1 MEVQNI
7 DNFVFQMAQS
17 NFEKTD
23 VPFLSK
29 EIIFENDIENGEY
42 STSQVNFNTTSIA
55 NNGKVNDL
63 KNGFFVFPICIQ
75 LTGET
80 KGTVP
85 NPSAAVNFTT
95 AVNNNACIALKNSS
109 NNWIHNI
116 AVEYQNGSVLNARNY
131 VNTYMNFVQNVS
143 WNAEEEDMNGSF
155 IGYAK
160 DSSDSWGFNDVPS
173 NAGETEGY
181 GLYNNG
187 VGATDRQH
195 VFDGSACINKG
206 LLKRTKLFQSK
217 NAKGRD
223 AVFGSKTVKGLNYIE
238 NTTTSKDYY
247 YYGIIRAKDIPFL
260 QNLPMSRGQIMKITF
275 TLNINFKLDFKKD
288 GGKFTDV
295 SFYNPNG
302 LTNPLMITAHTV
314 KSLKDDLSAV
324 DPYVSGSYSLPD
336 GTYSV
341 VAKLATL
348 NNMKHPL
355 PKCRM
360 YMPSYTLS
368 PEYSTQYYSDAIKT
382 FSYNDII
389 SSNFTVAGG
398 ADPTPFD
405 TYINTGVAYAKSLVI
420 VVALTG
426 AANKGLHSWSS
437 PFTTEPSTVSP
448 FYISNFNV
456 YVGNNPLYIRPLA
469 YTYEQFM
476 MEMNAQYGE
485 NSNMVQSIVGN
496 NISLR
501 DYNNN
506 YRYIVCNLS
515 RVLESDKSAMRSI
528 RVSGIVESPLEL
540 QFNCFITVEK
550 LFKIDIRDGTVPSV

>member
-1 MEVQNI
+1 MEVQNL

-17 NFEKTD
+17 NLEKTD

-29 EIIFENDIENGEY
+29 EIIYENDIENGEY

-75 LTGET
+75 LTGVDT
-80 KGTVP
+80 GAP
-85 NPSAAVNFTT
+85 IDFTT
-95 AVNNNACIALKNSS
+95 KLYNDACIALKNSS

-131 VNTYMNFVQNVS
+131 VNAYMNFVQNVS
-143 WNAEEEDMNGSF
+143 WNAEEEELNGPF

-160 DSSDSWGFNDVPS
+160 DSSDSWGYNDIA
-173 NAGETEGY
+173 AGTGATEGY

-187 VGATDRQH
+187 VGSTDRQD
-195 VFDGSACINKG
+195 VFAGVSACMNKG
-206 LLKRTKLFQSK
+206 LLKRAKLFQSK
-217 NAKGRD
+217 NTKGRD

-247 YYGIIRAKDIPFL
+247 YYCVIRAKDIPFL
-260 QNLPMSRGQIMKITF
+260 QNIPMSRGQIMKITF
-275 TLNINFKLDFKKD
+275 TLNINFKLDFTKAAD
-288 GGKFTDV
+288 GKLTNV

-302 LTNPLMITAHTV
+302 LTNPLIIAAHGITT
-314 KSLKDDLSAV
+314 LKEDQSANEL
-324 DPYVSGSYSLPD
+324 YKSGSFALPK

-360 YMPSYTLS
+360 YMSSYTLS
-368 PEYSTQYYSDAIKT
+368 PEYATQYYSDAIKT

-398 ADPTPFD
+398 VDPRPFD

-437 PFTTEPSTVSP
+437 PFTTEPSTPSP
-448 FYISNFNV
+448 FNISNFNV

-476 MEMNAQYGE
+476 MEMNGQYGE

-528 RVSGIVESPLEL
+528 RISGIVESPLEL

-550 LFKIDIRDGTVPSV
+550 LFKIDIRDGTVPLV

>member
-75 LTGET
+75 LTGKDGAT
-80 KGTVP
+80 TID
-85 NPSAAVNFTT
+85 FTT
-95 AVNNNACIALKNSS
+95 KLYNDACIALKNSS
-109 NNWIHNI
+109 NNWVHNI

-143 WNAEEEDMNGSF
+143 WNAEEEDMNGPF

-160 DSSDSWGFNDVPS
+160 DSSDSWGYNDKD
-173 NAGETEGY
+173 AGTGGTEGY
-181 GLYNNG
+181 GLYNNS
-187 VGATDRQH
+187 VGSTDRQD
-195 VFDGSACINKG
+195 VFAGVSACMNKG
-206 LLKRTKLFQSK
+206 LLKRAKLFQSK
-217 NAKGRD
+217 DTKGRD

-275 TLNINFKLDFKKD
+275 TLNINFKLDFTKLVD
-288 GGKFTDV
+288 GEIKNV

-302 LTNPLMITAHTV
+302 LTNPLMITAHGVST
-314 KSLKDDLSAV
+314 LKEDLTATEL
-324 DPYVSGSYSLPD
+324 YKSGSFALPK